1 MTLSIDDKEQIKNI
15 LPKFRES
22 LKLFVNSPA
31 ARGLDCYEED
41 KDLSC
46 SCAISSHALGTLL
59 ERKGYSPSIIIGVY
73 NDGKR
78 PAEEITPDII
88 NHCWVEVGG
97 RIIDLT
103 ASQFN
108 KKENDIVFIPTEN
121 SGKKFIP
128 IIRTSVKNMKKDVI
142 DWPTSQVPSLRNT
155 RHILRNY
162 QDLTGEN
169 VGA

>member
-1 MTLSIDDKEQIKNI
+1 MMLSVEDEQKIESV

-22 LKLFVNSPA
+22 LKLFVNSPVSS
-31 ARGLDCYEED
+31 GLDCHKED
-41 KDLSC
+41 EDLSC

-59 ERKGYSPSIIIGVY
+59 ERKGFSPSVIVGVY
-73 NDGKR
+73 NDSRKELDELS
-78 PAEEITPDII
+78 PNDI
-88 NHCWVEVGG
+88 NHCWLEVGG
-97 RIIDLT
+97 KIIDLT

-108 KKENDIVFIPTEN
+108 RKEKEIVFISTEN

-128 IIRTSVKNMKKDVI
+128 IIRTSVKSMKKDVT
-142 DWPTSQVPSLRNT
+142 DWPKQQVPSLRNT

>member
-1 MTLSIDDKEQIKNI
+1 MTLSIDDKKQIKKI

-31 ARGLDCYEED
+31 ARGLDCYEEE
-41 KDLSC
+41 KDLCC

-59 ERKGYSPSIIIGVY
+59 EKKGYSPSIIIGVY
-73 NDGKR
+73 NDRKR
-78 PAEEITPDII
+78 PVEEITADII

-103 ASQFN
+103 ASQFD

-162 QDLTGEN
+162 QDLTGEDL
-169 VGA
+169 GA